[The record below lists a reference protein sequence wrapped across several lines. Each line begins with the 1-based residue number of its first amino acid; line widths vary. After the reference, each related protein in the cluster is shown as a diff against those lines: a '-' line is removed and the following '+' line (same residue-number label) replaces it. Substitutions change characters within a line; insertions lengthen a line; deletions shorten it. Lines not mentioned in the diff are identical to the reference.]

1 MQWYLMVID
10 ALESKL
16 YREPPVKHKKKPP
29 ANICK
34 VYFSNKAVEL
44 VSLLSIFRN
53 TQLVSLLNNL
63 KQPISSSIFN
73 FKKFVSSV
81 NVDQF

>member
-1 MQWYLMVID
+1 MVID

-34 VYFSNKAVEL
+34 VYFSNK
-44 VSLLSIFRN
+44 
-53 TQLVSLLNNL
+53 TC
-63 KQPISSSIFN
+63 
-73 FKKFVSSV
+73 
-81 NVDQF
+81 